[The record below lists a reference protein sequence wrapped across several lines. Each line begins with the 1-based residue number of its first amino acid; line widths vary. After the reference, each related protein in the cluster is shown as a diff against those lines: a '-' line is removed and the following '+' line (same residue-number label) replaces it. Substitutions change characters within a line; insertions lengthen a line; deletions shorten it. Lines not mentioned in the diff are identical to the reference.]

1 MLREHSVVKFII
13 KVKVA
18 GDISGFLSPS
28 ITCNVMSEL
37 KGGHSEC
44 VRSAE
49 VTTHSKGPFVV

>member
-1 MLREHSVVKFII
+1 MVKFII
-13 KVKVA
+13 SVKVA